1 MYDVKK
7 IKIKVLLDNMNDL
20 KYILYVYSIYLYD
33 YILRYLIWKINIP
46 GIVFFINHNI

>member
-33 YILRYLIWKINIP
+33 YILRYLI
-46 GIVFFINHNI
+46 

>member
-20 KYILYVYSIYLYD
+20 YDGNLYFMCTVFIYTIIFYAVCFEKSIYQVL
-33 YILRYLIWKINIP
+33 
-46 GIVFFINHNI
+46 